1 MQCLK
6 QYSTRLVIS
15 FLASLTLFLGFTST
29 VFADTFEF
37 NKTGASFING
47 GATYA
52 AQDINIGQVIDT
64 VEYVDLVFRGNSSF
78 DDGSIGFVPTFF
90 DIRTPAGDYCFNID
104 GDVLKSIAGPLI
116 RSGGGTASIPMFK
129 NPSYTSNGCGSITT
143 YRFNQGLNC
152 NNDYGVERNYCVE
165 SAIVSSVQVPSGVV
179 KFNGWTPPPTD
190 TTTRV
195 ISLSPAQDAV
205 IDTPTTTLS
214 SSVYNQ
220 VEMYNKYIVSL
231 SYVEPSTN
239 VDLLLSD
246 AINQQFIFDLATS
259 TSDQSFST
267 TTEPLLSGRWLI
279 NAVFSNG
286 TNGSNYFTATSTT
299 FVVGTTTTF
308 YSDFVYSTSTSYGQ
322 ISNDCEAIYA
332 SSTASL
338 ISKSVCWMGDRIGQT
353 LSYLFVP
360 SGFFIDKYIVL
371 KDDMMD
377 RVPFGYFTR
386 TKELLNS
393 VNASTTP
400 AFNIPIPVSIKNFL
414 FDKIREMMGIALPVL
429 WVVRMYI
436 RLKDIKI

>member
-6 QYSTRLVIS
+6 QYSTK
-15 FLASLTLFLGFTST
+15 LAVLSITSLTLFLGFHSVAFSAEATNYNVQYFATGKYYGAGWYGTGSSVGGYGWQRYTKAGQNYSTGGSTTGWTYRSSGSSYWMNATNIYGDKIDPTYWFGTST
-29 VFADTFEF
+29 SMSWLETDGT
-37 NKTGASFING
+37 TWRMLYWNG
-47 GATYA
+47 ST
-52 AQDINIGQVIDT
+52 
-64 VEYVDLVFRGNSSF
+64 LVKSS
-78 DDGSIGFVPTFF
+78 
-90 DIRTPAGDYCFNID
+90 
-104 GDVLKSIAGPLI
+104 
-116 RSGGGTASIPMFK
+116 
-129 NPSYTSNGCGSITT
+129 
-143 YRFNQGLNC
+143 
-152 NNDYGVERNYCVE
+152 
-165 SAIVSSVQVPSGVV
+165 SA
-179 KFNGWTPPPTD
+179 PPPD
-190 TTTRV
+190 ISTRV

-205 IDTPTTTLS
+205 IDTSTTTLA

-220 VEMYNKYIVSL
+220 VERYNKYIISL
-231 SYVEPSTN
+231 SYVEPSRN

-286 TNGSNYFTATSTT
+286 TDGSNYFTATSST

-322 ISNDCEAIYA
+322 ISNDCDAIYA

-353 LSYLFVP
+353 LEYLFVP

-371 KDDMMD
+371 KDQMMN

-400 AFNIPIPVSIKNFL
+400 AFNIPIPVSIKNFI
-414 FDKIREMMGIALPVL
+414 FNKIRDMMTIALPVL